1 MINISSYGMLDVIF
15 NNIEHVLF
23 VSNEDVGNLN
33 ILYIND
39 TIQTIGIEKEIL
51 FKEPNLLFKVIHPD
65 DKKSFI
71 EYFTLTVKE
80 NKTTSFDIRI
90 IKSNDQLYWLHGRFI
105 PVRSSNGK
113 VNRIVGVATDVTDR
127 KNEELRVR
135 NLYKVQGDVMKILA
149 HDLRTPISG
158 IKILAESLLDSA
170 QLNQSHLNRI
180 ISNCNVSLN
189 LMEDLLSYIQTDSE
203 HMKINLTQ
211 IIVEDYIN
219 SVVESFSFM
228 LSEKNITLDV
238 SNSKTNFNLDP
249 LRFNQI
255 LANIIS
261 NAIKFSYKNGRI
273 FISVASDE
281 SNLTIQVSDEGIGI
295 PDTITDEIFDAFTTS
310 GRLGTSGEKS
320 TGLGLSISKR
330 LVEFH
335 NGEISIFSNKSDGA
349 TVKLVFP
356 VN

>member
-1 MINISSYGMLDVIF
+1 
-15 NNIEHVLF
+15 
-23 VSNEDVGNLN
+23 
-33 ILYIND
+33 
-39 TIQTIGIEKEIL
+39 
-51 FKEPNLLFKVIHPD
+51 
-65 DKKSFI
+65 
-71 EYFTLTVKE
+71 
-80 NKTTSFDIRI
+80 
-90 IKSNDQLYWLHGRFI
+90 
-105 PVRSSNGK
+105 
-113 VNRIVGVATDVTDR
+113 
-127 KNEELRVR
+127 
-135 NLYKVQGDVMKILA
+135 
-149 HDLRTPISG
+149 
-158 IKILAESLLDSA
+158 
-170 QLNQSHLNRI
+170 
-180 ISNCNVSLN
+180 
-189 LMEDLLSYIQTDSE
+189 
-203 HMKINLTQ
+203 MKINLTQ

-281 SNLTIQVSDEGIGI
+281 SKLTIQVSDEGIGI
-295 PDTITDEIFDAFTTS
+295 PDTVTDEIFDAFTTS

-320 TGLGLSISKR
+320 TGLGLYITKR